1 MYEHNMRA
9 PRGTASSTT
18 VVAASVAVLAAAGG
32 ARADWN
38 DFVNWFETVFH
49 LNSASSSGSASASSA
64 AAMPQFVASTATAPA
79 GMPVFVN
86 DQAPAH
92 AATAATAAIPVFVP
106 QASSSVDVPVFMPA
120 GASTTAAS
128 ASADAVAES
137 DSSFAA
143 PITVAVA
150 ATTDAATTTTTTTT
164 STTTTTETTTT
175 STTTTTTTTSTTTTT
190 TTTTTVAAPAVSPAR
205 VVIYTNEAND
215 YLLDT
220 AYNIINVNF
229 WNPNSEPNFDPSPY
243 HAAGKKVMI
252 SAFGGGI
259 NPTSDGL
266 DAVST
271 ANSLA
276 SYVIK
281 NGFDGADIDWE
292 DSSAFNANGDGE
304 AWLITFTRQLRANLP
319 SPYLISHAPQAPY
332 FSPGMYS
339 KGAYLAID
347 SSVGDLIDF
356 YNVQFYN
363 QGSSSCSLDDSCET
377 LFYTA
382 NGWASKSAVF
392 EIADQGVPLNKIVI
406 GKPVTSAGVDSGA
419 TGYMDAQE
427 MADCFATAEQYGW
440 NAGVMGWRFGL
451 DIQGTWGATLAA
463 GLVL

>member
-1 MYEHNMRA
+1 MYVHNMRA

-92 AATAATAAIPVFVP
+92 AATTATAAIPVFVP

-332 FSPGMYS
+332 FSPGMYH

-363 QGSSSCSLDDSCET
+363 QGSSSYDSCET